1 MKMEQI
7 LEMENIRAAYKA
19 VKAND
24 GAPGIDRMSIKEF
37 GTRFENRWE
46 TIRPKLEQGTY
57 VPAPVLGKE
66 IPKPSGG
73 KRLLGRV
80 FKIVRGR
87 AGRYFALWQGVE

>member
-46 TIRPKLEQGTY
+46 TIRPKLEQGRMCLHPCWGRKSRS
-57 VPAPVLGKE
+57 PAGA
-66 IPKPSGG
+66 SDC
-73 KRLLGRV
+73 
-80 FKIVRGR
+80 
-87 AGRYFALWQGVE
+87 